1 MERPGSYQV
10 PNKCKLLSFY
20 LHIVQNTLKTRF
32 VFTKDTWLSLH
43 IFFILWL
50 PVLRFCI
57 SAYKLAYTT
66 CLKTMFNSVYLLQDM
81 NQNLLLISLL
91 LKLTYRI
98 GILEVEAFVL
108 IPNNIRNSTI
118 KERLREWDFYELI
131 KFL

>member
-1 MERPGSYQV
+1 
-10 PNKCKLLSFY
+10 
-20 LHIVQNTLKTRF
+20 
-32 VFTKDTWLSLH
+32 
-43 IFFILWL
+43 
-50 PVLRFCI
+50 
-57 SAYKLAYTT
+57 
-66 CLKTMFNSVYLLQDM
+66 MFNSVYLLQDM

>member
-1 MERPGSYQV
+1 MTSDRDHKRRQRKT
-10 PNKCKLLSFY
+10 NKQIEL
-20 LHIVQNTLKTRF
+20 V
-32 VFTKDTWLSLH
+32 V
-43 IFFILWL
+43 
-50 PVLRFCI
+50 
-57 SAYKLAYTT
+57 YKLAYTT

-118 KERLREWDFYELI
+118 KERLRE
-131 KFL
+131 